1 MATLTEVS
9 GIARNTIKFGLI
21 GIVILSII
29 PFIWAFAKQTYLRL
43 NPPPPPPPTVRYGKL
58 PKLFRDPPAAGVSYK
73 LETIEGSLPNLSN
86 VAKAYVIGINKSRL
100 VSLDRYRE
108 KAKVLGF
115 TNQPIQ
121 LNEVEYK
128 FEHTLIPATLKVNVV
143 SDRMAF
149 SFDWTNEPSI
159 YELNNVPLGNQ
170 AIGEVRSLMQNL
182 GVLESDLATGQAKF
196 TYLVATGSAMVPTTS
211 IRDANFVKVDLFRA
225 DKDKMRIMT
234 TGGDASPVYAILSP
248 LAGNKRLTQMG
259 YQYSR
264 VLDDDFATYPL
275 KGVQEAWTEL
285 SSGTSGFVAKPVGEN
300 VTVRKVSLG
309 YYEANEPQNFL
320 QPIYVFEGDGGFI
333 AYVQAVRSDFVE

>member
-9 GIARNTIKFGLI
+9 GIARNVVKFGLI

-29 PFIWAFAKQTYLRL
+29 PFVWAFSKQTYLRL

-58 PKLFRDPPAAGVSYK
+58 PKLFSETPASGTTFK
-73 LETIEGSLPNLSN
+73 LETIEGSLPSLTT
-86 VAKAYVIGINKSRL
+86 VAKVYVVGINKSRL

-108 KAKVLGF
+108 KARVLGF

-121 LNEVEYK
+121 LNEVEYT
-128 FEHTLIPATLKVNVV
+128 FEHTLIPANLKVNVV

-149 SFDWTNEPSI
+149 NFDWTNESSI
-159 YELNNVPLGNQ
+159 YGQHNVPQGNQ

-211 IRDANFVKVDLFRA
+211 VREANFVKVDLFRA
-225 DKDKMRIMT
+225 DKDKLRVMT
-234 TGGDASPVYAILSP
+234 TGGEASPVYAILSP
-248 LAGNKRLTQMG
+248 LPGNKRIVQLG

-264 VLDDDFATYPL
+264 KLD
-275 KGVQEAWTEL
+275 
-285 SSGTSGFVAKPVGEN
+285 
-300 VTVRKVSLG
+300 
-309 YYEANEPQNFL
+309 
-320 QPIYVFEGDGGFI
+320 
-333 AYVQAVRSDFVE
+333 